1 VRNFIGQNCYEN
13 MEKSSLNSLVVYRN
27 SLALRDLSE
36 AVASYFSYNKEILS
50 LRKIDNF
57 RDDISQSLKNDA
69 LLITKEVEQAALS
82 NSYSVR
88 MRSLS
93 YINIMTRN
101 ILAYCNGLERDGV
114 KEKEYLNLL
123 RKEIKIF
130 RVSFKKW
137 RKSFHNRND

>member
-1 VRNFIGQNCYEN
+1 MRNFIGQNCYEN

>member
-1 VRNFIGQNCYEN
+1 
-13 MEKSSLNSLVVYRN
+13 MERSSLNTLLVYRK

-36 AVASYFSYNKEILS
+36 AVASYFSRNQEMLS
-50 LRKIDNF
+50 LRQIDCF
-57 RDDISQSLKNDA
+57 RDDITKSLMTDA

-88 MRSLS
+88 MKSLS
-93 YINIMTRN
+93 FVNIMTRN

-123 RKEIKIF
+123 RREIKAF
-130 RVSFKKW
+130 RITFKKW
-137 RKSFHNRND
+137 RKSLSNRND

>member
-1 VRNFIGQNCYEN
+1 
-13 MEKSSLNSLVVYRN
+13 MEKNSLNSLGVYRK
-27 SLALRDLSE
+27 SLDLRDLSE
-36 AVASYFSYNKEILS
+36 AIASYFSYNREKLS
-50 LRKIDNF
+50 LRQIDNF
-57 RDDISQSLKNDA
+57 RDDITQSLMIDA
-69 LLITKEVEQAALS
+69 TLITKEVEQAALS

-88 MRSLS
+88 MKSLTF
-93 YINIMTRN
+93 INIMTRN

-137 RKSFHNRND
+137 RKSFQNGNN

>member
-1 VRNFIGQNCYEN
+1 
-13 MEKSSLNSLVVYRN
+13 MEKSSLNSLVVYRK

-137 RKSFHNRND
+137 RKSFHNKND